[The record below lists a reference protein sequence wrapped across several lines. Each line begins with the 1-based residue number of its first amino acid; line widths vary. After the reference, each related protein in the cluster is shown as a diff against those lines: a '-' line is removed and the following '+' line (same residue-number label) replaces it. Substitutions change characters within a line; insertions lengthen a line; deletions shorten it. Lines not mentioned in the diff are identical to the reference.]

1 MEWRNTNMFETLS
14 LLTLQQYWWFIVAL
28 LGALFVFLMFVQGGQ
43 TLLNTLAKT
52 EKEKNVIIASLGRKW
67 ELGFTSLVMFGGAL
81 FAAFPLLYAVSFGGA
96 YYVWMAILFCFII
109 QAVSYEYRKKPNNF
123 FGQKNYERFLY
134 INGSVGIIL
143 IGIALATF
151 YTGGNFIKN
160 DMNLSAWTNH
170 TYGLEA
176 VLNPFNIAFG
186 LTIFFLARAQA
197 SLYFIN
203 NIGESI
209 IVQRARE
216 QLKMDAIL
224 FVGFFLMFAG
234 MLLFMSG
241 VAYSEKSFDVVNYK
255 FLHNLFETPVILVSL
270 LTGVLLVLYAFYIT
284 LFKASK
290 KGIWFSGVGT
300 VMTVVS
306 LLSLLG
312 YNQTAI
318 YPSLSDIDS
327 SLTIENSSG
336 SHYTLTVMSY
346 VSLMVPFV
354 LGYIYLVWKS
364 MDKKQLTSEEVES
377 DHHHY

>member
-1 MEWRNTNMFETLS
+1 MFETLS

-28 LGALFVFLMFVQGGQ
+28 LGGLFVFLMFVQGGQ

-52 EKEKNVIIASLGRKW
+52 EEEKNVIIASLGRKW

-96 YYVWMAILFCFII
+96 YFVWMAILFCFII

-123 FGQKNYERFLY
+123 LGQKTYEWFLY
-134 INGSVGIIL
+134 INGSIGIIL

-160 DMNLSAWTNH
+160 DMNLSSWTNH
-170 TYGLEA
+170 MYGLEA
-176 VLNPFNIAFG
+176 VLNPFNVAFG
-186 LTIFFLARAQA
+186 LTIFFLARSQA

-203 NIGESI
+203 NINEPT
-209 IVQRARE
+209 IVQRARQ
-216 QLKMDAIL
+216 QLKRDALL
-224 FVGFFLMFAG
+224 FLTFFLVVVVILCMI
-234 MLLFMSG
+234 SG
-241 VAYSEKSFDVVNYK
+241 VSYTEIGFEIVNHK
-255 FLHNLFETPVILVSL
+255 FLTNLIETPIILISL
-270 LTGVLLVLYAFYIT
+270 LAGVFLVLYAFYST
-284 LFKASK
+284 LFNAST

-300 VMTVVS
+300 VLTVVS

-312 YNQTAI
+312 FNQTAI
-318 YPSLSDIDS
+318 YPSLSDIGS

-336 SHYTLTVMSY
+336 SHYTLTAMSY
-346 VSLMVPFV
+346 VSLLVPFV
-354 LGYIYLVWKS
+354 LGYIYLVWRS
-364 MDKKQLTSEEVES
+364 MDKEKITSEEVES

>member
-1 MEWRNTNMFETLS
+1 MFETLS

-28 LGALFVFLMFVQGGQ
+28 LGGLFVFLMFVQGGQ

-52 EKEKNVIIASLGRKW
+52 DEEKNVIIASLGRKW

-123 FGQKNYERFLY
+123 LGQKTYERFLY
-134 INGSVGIIL
+134 INGSLGIIL
-143 IGIALATF
+143 IGIALATL
-151 YTGGNFIKN
+151 YTGGHFIKN
-160 DMNLSAWTNH
+160 DMNLSSWTNH

-176 VLNPFNIAFG
+176 VLNPFNVAFG
-186 LTIFFLARAQA
+186 LTVFFLARVQA

-203 NIGESI
+203 NIAEES
-209 IVQRARE
+209 IVQRARK
-216 QLKMDAIL
+216 QLKTDALL
-224 FVGFFLMFAG
+224 FLAFFLVVAFSLG
-234 MLLFMSG
+234 MLSG
-241 VAYSEKSFDVVNYK
+241 VAYDDSGFKVVEHK
-255 FLHNLFETPVILVSL
+255 FFWNLLASPVLLISL
-270 LTGVLLVLYAFYIT
+270 LLGVVLVLFALYTT
-284 LFKASK
+284 LFKAST
-290 KGIWFSGVGT
+290 KGVWFSGVGT
-300 VMTVVS
+300 VLTVVS

-312 YNQTAI
+312 FNQTAI
-318 YPSLSDIDS
+318 YPSLSDIGS
-327 SLTIENSSG
+327 SLSIENSSG
-336 SHYTLTVMSY
+336 SHYTLSAMSY

-364 MDKKQLTSEEVES
+364 MDKEKITSEEVES